1 MFRFLSLRS
10 RFIHLHLLFVCVA
23 RAGPP
28 KLSGKPQHRHP
39 AKLGKNTKLVCPVE
53 AHPTPFTE
61 WKKDGEK
68 INSAWTR
75 FKVSEDRRGGSAC
88 VGRVVVGGL
97 SLIHI

>member
-1 MFRFLSLRS
+1 MCHVS
-10 RFIHLHLLFVCVA
+10 CVS

-28 KLSGKPQHRHP
+28 KVSGKPHHRHL
-39 AKLGKNTKLVCPVE
+39 AKRGKNTKLVCPVE

-75 FKVSEDRRGGSAC
+75 FKVSR
-88 VGRVVVGGL
+88 L
-97 SLIHI
+97 SLVHGAGNQSNTDVR